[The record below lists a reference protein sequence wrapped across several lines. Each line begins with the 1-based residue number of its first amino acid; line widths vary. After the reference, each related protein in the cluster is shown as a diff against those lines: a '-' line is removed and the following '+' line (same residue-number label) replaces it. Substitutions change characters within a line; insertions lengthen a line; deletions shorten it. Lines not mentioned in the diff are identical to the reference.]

1 MEILEHFFLE
11 VLVPIKIG
19 PIDIS
24 ITNLVLSMLIGVGAF
39 MVVLVLFSTRLRI
52 IPGKRQVVAELLV
65 HFIKRGI
72 CFDMIGPK
80 EGDRWV
86 PLVGSVFV
94 FVLSCNLVGLIP
106 GLYTPTLNPIVP
118 LTLALIVFFTVQ
130 ITNLARN
137 KFLGSIKVNFIPS
150 GIPKW
155 MLIIVVP
162 IEVISL
168 IAKPFS
174 LFIRLF
180 ANMLAGHT
188 ILAVILGLIIYF
200 QSYFIAVVAVP
211 FALVMTLLEIFVSAI
226 QAYIFAILTA
236 LYISE
241 VVNPRH

>member
-11 VLVPIKIG
+11 VIVPIKIG

-24 ITNLVLSMLIGVGAF
+24 ITNLVISMLFGVGAF
-39 MVVLVLFSTRLRI
+39 TLVLVLFSTKLKI
-52 IPGKRQVVAELLV
+52 IPGKRQVVAELIV
-65 HFIKRGI
+65 NFIRRGI
-72 CFDMIGPK
+72 CFDMIGPQ

-94 FVLSCNLVGLIP
+94 FVLSCNLVGLVP
-106 GLYTPTLNPIVP
+106 GMYTPTLNPIVP
-118 LTLALIVFFTVQ
+118 LVLALIVFFTVQ
-130 ITNLARN
+130 ITNFAKN
-137 KFLGSIKVNFIPS
+137 GFLGYFKVNFAPS
-150 GIPKW
+150 GVPKW
-155 MLIIVVP
+155 MLVIVAP
-162 IEVISL
+162 IELISL

-188 ILAVILGLIIYF
+188 ILAVILGLIVYF

-226 QAYIFAILTA
+226 QAYIFALLTA

>member
-1 MEILEHFFLE
+1 MEILEHFFLKTI
-11 VLVPIKIG
+11 VPIKIG
-19 PIDIS
+19 PIDLS
-24 ITNLVLSMLIGVGAF
+24 ITNLVISMLIGVGAF
-39 MVVLVLFSTRLRI
+39 TIVLVLFSTKLRI
-52 IPGKRQVVAELLV
+52 IPGKRQVVAELIV
-65 HFIKRGI
+65 NFIRRGI
-72 CFDMIGPK
+72 CLDMIGPK

-94 FVLSCNLVGLIP
+94 FVLSCNLIGLVP
-106 GLYTPTLNPIVP
+106 GMYTPTLNPIVP
-118 LTLALIVFFTVQ
+118 LVLALIVFFTVQ
-130 ITNLARN
+130 ITNFAKN
-137 KFLGSIKVNFIPS
+137 GFLGYFRVSFAPS
-150 GIPKW
+150 GVPRW

>member
-1 MEILEHFFLE
+1 LEILEHFFLE
-11 VLVPIKIG
+11 VIVPIKIG

-24 ITNLVLSMLIGVGAF
+24 ITNLVLSMFIGVGAF
-39 MVVLVLFSTRLRI
+39 MLILVLFSTRLKI

-65 HFIKRGI
+65 TFIKRGI

-86 PLVGSVFV
+86 PLVASVFV
-94 FVLSCNLVGLIP
+94 FVLANNLVGLIP
-106 GLYTPTLNPIVP
+106 GLYTHTLNPVVP
-118 LTLALIVFFTVQ
+118 LVLALIVFLTVQ
-130 ITNLARN
+130 ITNFAKN
-137 KFLGSIKVNFIPS
+137 GFLGYFKVSFAPP
-150 GIPKW
+150 GVPKW
-155 MLIIVVP
+155 MLVIVAP
-162 IEVISL
+162 IEMISL

-200 QSYFIAVVAVP
+200 RSYLIAVVAVP

-241 VVNPRH
+241 VVNPKH